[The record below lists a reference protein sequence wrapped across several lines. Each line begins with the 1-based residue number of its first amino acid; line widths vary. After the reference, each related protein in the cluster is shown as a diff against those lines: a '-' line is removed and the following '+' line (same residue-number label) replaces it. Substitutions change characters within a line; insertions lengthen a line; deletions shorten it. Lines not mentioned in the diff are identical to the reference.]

1 MIFEKR
7 ISWRCHLHSKE
18 EKTSFSWNSTE
29 KPLTK
34 TFHFGY
40 MFDTADGS
48 SCRWLWLTRAATPY
62 WNCIPWSTQHS
73 ASPLHPCLVLETH
86 QEPRF
91 AAGWPVLVAVLLRHR
106 WLCCTMAPNWSAEE
120 QQGLQRASS
129 GLCLCAHL
137 FPCTCLERP
146 TSCLFN
152 TTAAPV
158 PEAVVIKASR
168 APRKICHLN
177 AVCFIRLG

>member
-106 WLCCTMAPNWSAEE
+106 WLCCTMAPELI
-120 QQGLQRASS
+120 GLREAGPPVCEFRLVLVCSLISLHLPGKAHKLPVQHHCSS
-129 GLCLCAHL
+129 S
-137 FPCTCLERP
+137 TR
-146 TSCLFN
+146 SCCN
-152 TTAAPV
+152 
-158 PEAVVIKASR
+158 
-168 APRKICHLN
+168 
-177 AVCFIRLG
+177 

>member
-18 EKTSFSWNSTE
+18 EKNSFSWNSTE

-48 SCRWLWLTRAATPY
+48 SCRWLWLTRTATPY

-91 AAGWPVLVAVLLRHR
+91 AAGLLQSCSDTGGSAAPWPRTDR
-106 WLCCTMAPNWSAEE
+106 PKSS
-120 QQGLQRASS
+120 RASS
-129 GLCLCAHL
+129 VQVQACACVL
-137 FPCTCLERP
+137 TYFLAPAWKGP
-146 TSCLFN
+146 Q
-152 TTAAPV
+152 AACSTPLQLQYQ
-158 PEAVVIKASR
+158 K
-168 APRKICHLN
+168 L
-177 AVCFIRLG
+177 L